1 MVLELCVASNS
12 PPRSTPIARFIRKT
26 YFSFENSIA
35 LSVITEN
42 NHEYKK
48 LSFALLLQ
56 RT

>member
-12 PPRSTPIARFIRKT
+12 PPKSTPIARFIRKT